1 MFTWDKP
8 TGTHSIEKV
17 LNPNGEKNAAVR
29 LAVAMIS
36 FEKVILIETPEA
48 IVDILEHLLWA
59 LKVE

>member
-1 MFTWDKP
+1 
-8 TGTHSIEKV
+8 
-17 LNPNGEKNAAVR
+17 
-29 LAVAMIS
+29 MIS